1 MMASACLASS
11 SETALRK
18 PLAGGAVV
26 PGVGMAPEFGALST
40 ALGRP
45 GGLL

>member
-18 PLAGGAVV
+18 PLGCGVV
-26 PGVGMAPEFGALST
+26 VLGVGMVWRG
-40 ALGRP
+40 GP
-45 GGLL
+45 GLCLHGPCRAAS